1 MERNDR
7 NRAIALAAI
16 FQAASLV
23 RELAYHGQADE
34 ADQAPLLHS
43 LFSNRAASIEEVFG
57 RLDGLRPGLRLVTEL
72 LHNPGRGPLG
82 LDISR
87 YAVSLMHLERRLRAR
102 PKTGRRLIQL
112 LEETERQRDYFEDS
126 GHDSVVARL
135 GEIYQETISP
145 LGPRIIVK
153 GEQAHL
159 TDPATAARIR
169 ALLLA
174 GIRAAVLWRQAGGG
188 RLRLLLGRRQL
199 IEAARRLLQGS

>member
-1 MERNDR
+1 VEKNDR
-7 NRAIALAAI
+7 NRAIALAAV

-23 RELAYHGQADE
+23 RELAYTGQADPD
-34 ADQAPLLHS
+34 AQAPLLRS
-43 LFSNRAASIEEVFG
+43 LFSNDAGSIDEVFG

-82 LDISR
+82 MDISR
-87 YAVSLMHLERRLRAR
+87 YAVSLMHLERKLRAR
-102 PKTGRRLIQL
+102 PDTGRRLIQL
-112 LEETERQRDYFEDS
+112 IEEAERQRDYFDDLSHEA
-126 GHDSVVARL
+126 VTRRL
-135 GEIYQETISP
+135 GDIYQQTISR

-159 TDPATAARIR
+159 QDPATAARIR

-188 RLRLLLGRRQL
+188 RLRLLLGRQRLIDAARQL
-199 IEAARRLLQGS
+199 LAGA